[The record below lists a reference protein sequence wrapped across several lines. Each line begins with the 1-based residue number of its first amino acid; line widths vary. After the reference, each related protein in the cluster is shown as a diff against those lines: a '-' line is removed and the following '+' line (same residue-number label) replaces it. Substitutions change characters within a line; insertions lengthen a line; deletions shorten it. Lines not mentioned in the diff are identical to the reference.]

1 MKKTLLLLAA
11 TLFALTVSIT
21 PLLADGQP
29 WNPPGKLVSLR

>member
-11 TLFALTVSIT
+11 TLFALTVTVT

-29 WNPPGKLVSLR
+29 WSPPGKLVSLR